1 MCLRLIDCIFAFC
14 TREGCGIH
22 NHKLSLKGL
31 HPSYLAFPSSF
42 KSLPVPSQWTHHPWT
57 FSLVVVAVSGLFFAG
72 VIKGATGIGYS
83 SCALP
88 FLVVSLGLKEA
99 IVLVV
104 APAIAS
110 NVSVLFTTG
119 RVGRS
124 LKQFWP
130 FYLATLPGIFCG
142 VLLLTAADKRVP
154 TQILGVVICAYA
166 ILALLRP
173 SLALT
178 PAAARRLRAP
188 AGFLNGLL
196 TGFTGSQVMPLMPYM
211 LALHLEPALLVQAV
225 NVAVVIATVFLGA
238 GLWMHG
244 RDVGA
249 GFEPVHP
256 GGGAGAS
263 WRSAWKLGAAAHS
276 GAAVQIHRA
285 GGAFDD
291 WHVVDAASLGLDR
304 AWASRQVRA

>member
-1 MCLRLIDCIFAFC
+1 MD
-14 TREGCGIH
+14 
-22 NHKLSLKGL
+22 
-31 HPSYLAFPSSF
+31 
-42 KSLPVPSQWTHHPWT
+42 V
-57 FSLVVVAVSGLFFAG
+57 SLVVVAVSGLFFAG

-238 GLWMHG
+238 GLWIMG
-244 RDVGA
+244 
-249 GFEPVHP
+249 EM
-256 GGGAGAS
+256 
-263 WRSAWKLGAAAHS
+263 SAPDLSLSILAAAPALLGVQLGNWARRHIPAPRFKS
-276 GAAVQIHRA
+276 IVLAVLLTIGMSLTLRA
-285 GGAFDD
+285 
-291 WHVVDAASLGLDR
+291 
-304 AWASRQVRA
+304 